1 MESWFAGEPDNKPM
15 WSSSSFVRS
24 LSFAMKEKKAAEMG
38 GERDGGSGGLSEE
51 VAFEQRHEGRET
63 ISHTNV

>member
-1 MESWFAGEPDNKPM
+1 
-15 WSSSSFVRS
+15 
-24 LSFAMKEKKAAEMG
+24 MKEKKAAERG

-51 VAFEQRHEGRET
+51 VAFEQRREGRET